1 MAKNKSGIDIQEKDT
16 KVKSK
21 SKKTKVKDEPLES
34 KVSQVATCNCQVAE
48 PLDDVKVVGDNV
60 KVDVEQSL
68 IAASKLAEID
78 CRSYNHSD
86 VVGGYIRRK
95 RSI

>member
-1 MAKNKSGIDIQEKDT
+1 MAKTKNDIQETDT

-21 SKKTKVKDEPLES
+21 SKKSKVKDELLEP
-34 KVSQVATCNCQVAE
+34 KVSQVTE
-48 PLDDVKVVGDNV
+48 PLDDVKV
-60 KVDVEQSL
+60 DV
-68 IAASKLAEID
+68 EID

-86 VVGGYIRRK
+86 VVNGYIRRK

>member
-1 MAKNKSGIDIQEKDT
+1 MAETKVSKKNKSENNIQETDT

-21 SKKTKVKDEPLES
+21 SKKSKVKDEPLES
-34 KVSQVATCNCQVAE
+34 KVSQVTE
-48 PLDDVKVVGDNV
+48 PLDDVKVNDVQ
-60 KVDVEQSL
+60 VDV
-68 IAASKLAEID
+68 EID

>member
-1 MAKNKSGIDIQEKDT
+1 MANSNIQETET

-34 KVSQVATCNCQVAE
+34 KVPQVAE
-48 PLDDVKVVGDNV
+48 PLDDVKVVEDNV
-60 KVDVEQSL
+60 QVDV
-68 IAASKLAEID
+68 EID
-78 CRSYNHSD
+78 CRSYSNPSNSC
-86 VVGGYIRRK
+86 VYIRRK

>member
-1 MAKNKSGIDIQEKDT
+1 MAKNKSENNIQETDT
-16 KVKSK
+16 KVKPK

-34 KVSQVATCNCQVAE
+34 KVSQVTE
-48 PLDDVKVVGDNV
+48 PLDDVKVVEDNV
-60 KVDVEQSL
+60 QVDV
-68 IAASKLAEID
+68 EID

-86 VVGGYIRRK
+86 VVNGYIRRK

>member
-1 MAKNKSGIDIQEKDT
+1 MAKSKNDIQETSVKT
-16 KVKSK
+16 KP
-21 SKKTKVKDEPLES
+21 KKTKKVEVEKDIIVDE
-34 KVSQVATCNCQVAE
+34 KIDDATV
-48 PLDDVKVVGDNV
+48 DSV
-60 KVDVEQSL
+60 KVD
-68 IAASKLAEID
+68 IEID